1 MKYKKLFKTKLF
13 KNLRNFLGIRPAHF
27 LIDYEKKNLS
37 VSDAFFWRTDNS
49 FKTVFKFSNILNLFL
64 KDITSQV
71 EILFYCKNSKLI
83 KKLELENIDISNQ
96 IIIDKLFLNGLED
109 YGTFYIYHKSNN
121 FPDGS
126 IRNSCYTGYSYKN
139 NLASFVHGNTLTSLK
154 SYDGKISQK
163 FIGGRS
169 FFRNQV
175 YNVQN
180 NYKLGRTEILL
191 MNPCDKTL
199 KVELNGENFL
209 LKKGYSKLLE
219 INSSRMI
226 KIKSKSYLLR
236 PVVFNYRENYLD
248 VHHG

>member
-1 MKYKKLFKTKLF
+1 MKYKKIFKTKF
-13 KNLRNFLGIRPAHF
+13 SKSLRNFLGIRPAHF

-49 FKTVFKFSNILNLFL
+49 FKTIFKFSNILKLFL
-64 KDITSQV
+64 KDITSEV
-71 EILFYCKNSKLI
+71 EILFYCKNSRLI
-83 KKLELENIDISNQ
+83 KKFELENIDISNQ

-121 FPDGS
+121 IPGGS
-126 IRNSCYTGYSYKN
+126 VRNSCYTGYSYRN

-154 SYDGKISQK
+154 SYDGSIFQK
-163 FIGGRS
+163 FIGAS
-169 FFRNQV
+169 SLFSNQI

-180 NYKLGRTEILL
+180 NYKLGRTEIILV
-191 MNPCDKTL
+191 NPCEKTL
-199 KVELNGENFL
+199 KIKINDENFIL
-209 LKKGYSKLLE
+209 EKGHSKLIE
-219 INSSRMI
+219 INSSNMI
-226 KIKSKSYLLR
+226 KIKSNSYLLR